1 MFAVLP
7 VLIVEFVPEPVAV
20 VELLDE
26 LAAPVE
32 LLELDPGAT
41 TGIPAPLFELGEAVE
56 EEDEEAVTEPVE
68 GLEVEAEA
76 KAAAALVG
84 QVEQPPNN
92 WSMPE

>member
-7 VLIVEFVPEPVAV
+7 VLIVEFVPEPVVV

-32 LLELDPGAT
+32 LLDLDAGAT
-41 TGIPAPLFELGEAVE
+41 TGIPAPLSELGEAV